1 MNLKPKVALILILV
15 LALCAFAQAAT
26 VGKISGKVTDKETG
40 SALPGVAVTIT
51 GTSMGALSDVEGK
64 FFILNVP
71 VGLYTLK
78 AELIGYAPVEL
89 QGLNVSVDLTTNA
102 DFQLSS
108 KSLTGDVQVVIAERP
123 LIILDQTKSLKI
135 VSGDEIQQ
143 LPTRGYTDVVGLS
156 AGVVAYSENVEAS
169 AVGTRGGREQSNQ
182 PSLNI
187 RGGRQGVTAGSV
199 DQHVDHGD
207 QQQRYRRNLHL
218 DRRFQRR
225 VRLDFFRGDQRYH
238 QGRHQGLFGR
248 F

>member
-135 VSGDEIQQ
+135 VSDF
-143 LPTRGYTDVVGLS
+143 LKDSSTVVMTLF
-156 AGVVAYSENVEAS
+156 
-169 AVGTRGGREQSNQ
+169 
-182 PSLNI
+182 
-187 RGGRQGVTAGSV
+187 
-199 DQHVDHGD
+199 
-207 QQQRYRRNLHL
+207 RRSSSI
-218 DRRFQRR
+218 
-225 VRLDFFRGDQRYH
+225 
-238 QGRHQGLFGR
+238 
-248 F
+248 